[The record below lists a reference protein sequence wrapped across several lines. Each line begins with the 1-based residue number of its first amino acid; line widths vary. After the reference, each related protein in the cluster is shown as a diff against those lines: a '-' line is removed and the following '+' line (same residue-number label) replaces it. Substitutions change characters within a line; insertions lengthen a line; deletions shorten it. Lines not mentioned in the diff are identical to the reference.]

1 MNILTT
7 DQKVRL
13 TARFVDRYGNPASI
27 DGLPRWETSADGI
40 VTVTPDADGMSADVV
55 TDGALGTVQ
64 VRAVADSAMGDGE
77 RLIIGIADIQ
87 VVGGE
92 ARIVTLTAGAAE
104 AKDDVPAPEPEPE
117 PEPEPAPP
125 TT

>member
-1 MNILTT
+1 
-7 DQKVRL
+7 
-13 TARFVDRYGNPASI
+13 
-27 DGLPRWETSADGI
+27 
-40 VTVTPDADGMSADVV
+40 
-55 TDGALGTVQ
+55 
-64 VRAVADSAMGDGE
+64 MGDGE

-117 PEPEPAPP
+117 PEPAPP

>member
-40 VTVTPDADGMSADVV
+40 VTRQWV
-55 TDGALGTVQ
+55 
-64 VRAVADSAMGDGE
+64 MGN
-77 RLIIGIADIQ
+77 A
-87 VVGGE
+87 
-92 ARIVTLTAGAAE
+92 
-104 AKDDVPAPEPEPE
+104 
-117 PEPEPAPP
+117 
-125 TT
+125 